1 MSAAMNLMNA
11 ANDMN
16 VLLEAR
22 YLSAGYGPLEI
33 IRNINVRVLQGQL
46 TVIVGPNGAG
56 KTTLMRALSGILPLG
71 QGRVAL
77 AGDSVEAFNV
87 SRRVSNGLVLVPEG
101 RHLFAQMTVEENL
114 ELGGYLLPAAE
125 RKRLMDQVLALF
137 PRLAERR
144 RQLAGTMSG
153 GEQQMVAVGR
163 AMMGKPKCMLL
174 DEPSLGLAPKMVAEL
189 FRILRQICDQGTGV
203 LLVEQNVRQA
213 LSVCDHAYILEQGQ
227 VVAEGS
233 GRELLQGERIRKSY
247 LGL

>member
-1 MSAAMNLMNA
+1 MSATGQA
-11 ANDMN
+11 
-16 VLLEAR
+16 LLEAR
-22 YLSAGYGPLEI
+22 QLSAGYGSLEI
-33 IRNINVRVLQGQL
+33 IRDIDIVVRKGQL

-56 KTTLMRALSGILPLG
+56 KTTLMRALSGILPIRSGSVVLDG
-71 QGRVAL
+71 DAVESLSVARRVA
-77 AGDSVEAFNV
+77 S
-87 SRRVSNGLVLVPEG
+87 GLVLVPEG

-114 ELGGYLLPAAE
+114 ELGGYLLAASE
-125 RKRLMDQVLALF
+125 RRRMLGEVLALF

-144 RQLAGTMSG
+144 LQLAGTMSG

-163 AMMGKPKCMLL
+163 AMMGKPRCMLL

-189 FRILRQICDQGTGV
+189 FRMLRQICDQGTGV

-227 VVAEGS
+227 IVSEGP
-233 GRELLQGERIRKSY
+233 GQDLLQGERIRKSY